1 VRGISTTQI
10 VTIPGRFATFGARI
24 RRNRPIAAAG
34 ALLGALLLTLTGC
47 SRGPVANAA
56 DTAFAVGMV
65 PHHEMGITLDEI
77 AVAGADD
84 VRVRRIAFE
93 MNTYQGPELDELRQW
108 AGDWGSG
115 MAMTHATSDPGAA
128 PVGMPTDADLARLR
142 ASEGPTF
149 DRLFLN
155 LMITHH
161 EGAVTMADDE
171 VGNGSNKA
179 AVAAA
184 VRIARVQRSQLAAM
198 QSLLAALGDS

>member
-1 VRGISTTQI
+1 
-10 VTIPGRFATFGARI
+10 
-24 RRNRPIAAAG
+24 
-34 ALLGALLLTLTGC
+34 
-47 SRGPVANAA
+47 VANAA

-115 MAMTHATSDPGAA
+115 MTMTHATSDPGAA